1 MGFNYNKLYIFA
13 IGFADRFKNP
23 GPCTFEDTF
32 FFKRFNIDSKKKV
45 IHKIPSVLYV
55 FWYWY

>member
-1 MGFNYNKLYIFA
+1 MGFNYNTLYIFE
-13 IGFADRFKNP
+13 IGFAARFKYP
-23 GPCTFEDTF
+23 GPCTFEDSF
-32 FFKRFNIDSKKKV
+32 FFKRFTIDSHKKV

>member
-32 FFKRFNIDSKKKV
+32 FFKRFNIDSKKKSN
-45 IHKIPSVLYV
+45 P
-55 FWYWY
+55 